1 MRTALFAKILLAQLV
16 LAFSAS
22 QLMAK
27 PCVVPSPLTD
37 EAVSKFRSDPK
48 SIAPADADAR
58 AIEGAVNDLASH
70 DASVAP
76 DLVRLAAQVS
86 PSFRVAIAA
95 GLARAALSCSTIDQ
109 QAALLIQ
116 QAVAGFDDGAFQ
128 SAFAAVA
135 EDLSTAATSAALS
148 SATNGFGSVVVINKN
163 SSAGSPKN
171 PGGGGS
177 LAVFQI
183 NSGSIAGSSRPGTG
197 SSTAASPV
205 SATR

>member
-1 MRTALFAKILLAQLV
+1 MRTDLIVKILLAQLV
-16 LAFSAS
+16 LAFSAN

-37 EAVSKFRSDPK
+37 EAVSKFRADPR
-48 SIAPADADAR
+48 SIVPADADAR
-58 AIEGAVNDLASH
+58 AIEGIVNDLAST

-86 PSFRVAIAA
+86 PAFRVAIAA
-95 GLARAALSCSTIDQ
+95 GLARAALACSTTDQ

-116 QAVAGFDDGAFQ
+116 QAVASFDDGTFQ

-148 SATNGFGSVVVINKN
+148 SATSSFGSVVVVNKN
-163 SSAGSPKN
+163 SSPGTPKN

-183 NSGSIAGSSRPGTG
+183 NSGPIAVSSRPGTG
-197 SSTAASPV
+197 SSTSASPV

>member
-1 MRTALFAKILLAQLV
+1 MRTDLFAKILLAQLV
-16 LAFSAS
+16 LAFSAN

-27 PCVVPSPLTD
+27 PCVIPSPLTD

-48 SIAPADADAR
+48 SIAPAGADAR

-76 DLVRLAAQVS
+76 DLVRLAREVS
-86 PSFRVAIAA
+86 PAFRVAIAA
-95 GLARAALSCSTIDQ
+95 GLARAALACSTIDQ

-148 SATNGFGSVVVINKN
+148 SATASVGSVVVVNKN
-163 SSAGSPKN
+163 SSPGSPKN

-183 NSGSIAGSSRPGTG
+183 NSGSVATSSRPGTG

>member
-1 MRTALFAKILLAQLV
+1 MRTALFAKILVAQLV

-86 PSFRVAIAA
+86 PSFKVAIAA
-95 GLARAALSCSTIDQ
+95 GLARAALACSTIDQ

-183 NSGSIAGSSRPGTG
+183 NSGSVAGSSRPGTG